1 LPIPAATEIETTMSV
16 SRKLQVSHYDGEG
29 IEGLPYYDILT
40 KEFKI
45 RYRRSCLRD
54 K

>member
-1 LPIPAATEIETTMSV
+1 MSV